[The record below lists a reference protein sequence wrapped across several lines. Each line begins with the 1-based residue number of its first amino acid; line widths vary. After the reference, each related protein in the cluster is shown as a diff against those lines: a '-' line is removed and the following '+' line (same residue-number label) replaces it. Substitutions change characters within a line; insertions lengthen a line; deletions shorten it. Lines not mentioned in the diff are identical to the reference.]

1 VSDGAPGRGAFVP
14 RPAIGILFM
23 LGSATLF
30 PIMNGF
36 VKMLSADYASE
47 QIIWARNATHLLFVL
62 ALFAPRRGW
71 TIFRTRRPGLQFARS
86 LLLLLSTICF
96 FTAVKYI
103 DLGKAATIQ
112 FVAPFIVTLMA
123 WRLLGERLSAP
134 RLAAVGLGFLGAVI
148 VIRPGSSVF
157 QWADLLPLGSSFFY
171 AAYQVCTRFVA
182 DKDTAETSVVYSAL
196 IGTAAMALTL
206 PFVWKT
212 PATAFDIVVMSG
224 LGVLG
229 GIGHYCI
236 ARAMQHA
243 EASVVSPFNYWQ
255 IVGSSAFGLIVF
267 GEVPDAFVWTGAA
280 VIVAAG
286 GFMALQEARP
296 RGAGRASAAGPPSRG

>member
-1 VSDGAPGRGAFVP
+1 MSEPGPYRSGFVP

-30 PIMNGF
+30 PVMNGF

-71 TIFRTRRPGLQFARS
+71 TIFRTRRPALQFGRS

-112 FVAPFIVTLMA
+112 FVAPFIVTVMA
-123 WRLLGERLSAP
+123 WRLLGESLSAA
-134 RLAAVGLGFLGAVI
+134 RLGAVLLGFLGAVI
-148 VIRPGSSVF
+148 VIRPGSTVF

-182 DKDTAETSVVYSAL
+182 DEDTAETSVVYSAL
-196 IGTAAMALTL
+196 IGTLAMALFL

-212 PATAFDIVVMSG
+212 PVGAFDIVVMYG

-229 GIGHYCI
+229 GLGHYCI

-243 EASVVSPFNYWQ
+243 EASLIAPFNYWQ
-255 IVGSSAFGLIVF
+255 IVGSSLFGLLVF
-267 GEVPDAFVWTGAA
+267 GEVPDAFVWIGAA
-280 VIVAAG
+280 VIVVAGAA
-286 GFMALQEARP
+286 MAWQEARP
-296 RGAGRASAAGPPSRG
+296 RRGDAPKTGGS